1 MKRNVLQ
8 ESDAGSN
15 LSGSE
20 HEQLVERLLDDPFKK
35 EAVEWLKG
43 GRIDDKRTVGRFETN
58 QDALKLV
65 QDIYDLGALQIFAV
79 QIQPIP
85 KARGQRTGKLIVKLP
100 TRPGARQR
108 IFDWCRQQ
116 GESLGFSPDPDRGE
130 THLFLLLD

>member
-15 LSGSE
+15 HFGSE
-20 HEQLVERLLDDPFKK
+20 HEKLVERLLDDPFKQ

-43 GRIDDKRTVGRFETN
+43 GGMDDKRTVGRFETN
-58 QDALKLV
+58 RDSLKLV

-79 QIQPIP
+79 QIQQLP

-100 TRPGARQR
+100 TRPG
-108 IFDWCRQQ
+108 
-116 GESLGFSPDPDRGE
+116 
-130 THLFLLLD
+130 